1 MIAAPRPPSLAVPRR
16 TRLDLY
22 QFTLARRHTRLYI
35 RNAKEGPLIRNLL
48 LGIVLVI
55 AAATPISA
63 QAPPLPAPDAGKIPL
78 SKIPRVHRA
87 PRLEDFAEN
96 HPREAELTVTDFRQN
111 SPGDGTPASE
121 STTAYL
127 SYDDKN
133 LYVAFVCHDEAGEVR
148 AHLSKRE
155 DSGQDDG
162 VGVFLDTFRD
172 FHRAY
177 YFFSNPLGVQTD
189 AIYTEGQGYD
199 YSFDTLWD
207 NAGRVTKDGYI
218 VFFSIPFK
226 SLRFSHGP
234 EQTWGVGLYRAIL
247 RKSEYDLWPYVTQR
261 VEGLT
266 QQFAP
271 VGGLENVSPGRNIQL
286 IPYGILASNHFLNQP
301 VSPNPPNPAPPPF
314 FQDNFEH
321 RAGLDAKFVVK
332 DSLSFDVTL
341 NPDFS
346 QVESDDPQVTVNQ
359 RFAVFF
365 QEKRPFF
372 IENAGFFATP
382 INLFFSRR
390 IADPQFGTRMT
401 GKLGKWTL
409 GALVIDDRQP
419 GQGITSGAYNT
430 RAVDGVVR
438 VTREFGKQSYVG
450 AFLSSRDF
458 ADTSN
463 RVASIDA
470 RLKFSKNWVVDV
482 QGVHSWTRQNS
493 QAGFDCLSF
502 ADIARGAGSQQGNAL
517 WLDASYSGRH
527 FTFST
532 NYNDFSPNFCT
543 ELGFV
548 NRIDLRQNNAFGGY
562 FWRPQNSKIVD
573 FGPTVSE
580 TVDWNHNGILQD
592 WGAGLGFQVD
602 LTKQTTISVSRGEAY
617 ELFRGIDFRKHSTSV
632 SATTQPYKWISFSTR
647 YTQGIGEN
655 FFPAAGILPFL
666 GNTKRV
672 NFGLTLRPSS
682 RFRFDETLIYYRLGT
697 RDGWVTAPF
706 SPGQSVFNNYLNRS
720 KLNYQFTKELS
731 LRLILDYNGTIA
743 NSSLVDL
750 QRNLGGDD
758 NAPFAPTKQ
767 FTTDILLTYLL
778 HPGTALYLGYNNGY
792 NDLNLRS
799 STAPIGGPINSTSRL
814 FFVKVS
820 YLLRY

>member
-1 MIAAPRPPSLAVPRR
+1 M
-16 TRLDLY
+16 
-22 QFTLARRHTRLYI
+22 
-35 RNAKEGPLIRNLL
+35 GPLSRSTL
-48 LGIVLVI
+48 LGIALVT
-55 AAATPISA
+55 AAPTNISA
-63 QAPPLPAPDAGKIPL
+63 QAPPTSSPDAATIPL
-78 SKIPRVHRA
+78 SRIPRVHRA
-87 PRLEDFAEN
+87 PRLEDFSAN
-96 HPREAELTVTDFRQN
+96 RAREAELTVTDFRQN
-111 SPGDGTPASE
+111 SPGDGTPATE
-121 STTAYL
+121 ATTAYL

-133 LYVAFVCHDEAGEVR
+133 LYVAFVCHDENGAVR
-148 AHLSKRE
+148 AHLSRRE
-155 DSGQDDG
+155 GSDQDDG
-162 VGVFLDTFRD
+162 VGVLLDTFRD

-199 YSFDTLWD
+199 FSFDTLWG
-207 NAGRVTKDGYI
+207 NAGHVTKDGYI

-226 SLRFSHGP
+226 SLRFSHGAD
-234 EQTWGVGLYRAIL
+234 QTWGVALYRTIL
-247 RKSEYDLWPYVTQR
+247 RKSEYDYWPYITQR

-271 VGGLENVSPGRNIQL
+271 VGGIENVSPGRNIQL
-286 IPYGILASNHFLNQP
+286 IPYGLLANDHFLNQP
-301 VSPNPPNPAPPPF
+301 NPPSPTTPPAF
-314 FQDNFEH
+314 LDKFEH

-365 QEKRPFF
+365 PEKRPFF

-382 INLFFSRR
+382 INLFFSRQ
-390 IADPQFGTRMT
+390 IAHPQFGSRMT

-409 GALVIDDRQP
+409 GALAIDDQQP
-419 GQGITSGAYNT
+419 GQRFTSGPYDT

-438 VTREFGKQSYVG
+438 VTREFGNQSYIG
-450 AFLSSRDF
+450 GFFSSRDF

-482 QGVHSWTRQNS
+482 QGVHSWTRQDLSAERN
-493 QAGFDCLSF
+493 CLSF
-502 ADIARGAGSQQGNAL
+502 ASSDPAIGSQQGNAL
-517 WLDASYSGRH
+517 WADASYSGRH

-548 NRIDLRQNNAFGGY
+548 NRIDIRQNNALGTY
-562 FWRPQNSKIVD
+562 LWKPQKGKIVD
-573 FGPTVSE
+573 FGPSVSE
-580 TVDWNHNGILQD
+580 TVDWNHDGVLQD
-592 WGAGLGFQVD
+592 WQVAIGFQVD
-602 LTKQTTISVSRGEAY
+602 LTKQTTIAVTRGEAY
-617 ELFRGIDFRKHSTSV
+617 ELFDGIGFRKHSTSV
-632 SATTQPYKWISFSTR
+632 LVTTQPYKWISFSTR

-655 FFPAAGILPFL
+655 FFPAPGILPFL
-666 GNTKRV
+666 GNVQRV
-672 NFGLTLRPSS
+672 NFGFTLRPSS
-682 RFRFDETLIYYRLGT
+682 RLRLDETLIYYRMGT
-697 RDGWVTAPF
+697 RDGWVTPPF
-706 SPGQSVFNNYLNRS
+706 SPGQSIFNNYLNRT

-731 LRLILDYNGTIA
+731 LRVILDYNATIG
-743 NSSLVDL
+743 NTDLLDL
-750 QRNLGGDD
+750 QRNVGGNDSG
-758 NAPFAPTKQ
+758 PFAPTKQ
-767 FTTDILLTYLL
+767 FTTDVLLTYLL
-778 HPGTALYLGYNNGY
+778 HPGTAVYLGYNNGY
-792 NDLNLRS
+792 SDLNLRPGAV
-799 STAPIGGPINSTSRL
+799 APIVVQGAPNNSTSRL